1 MVNEV
6 KDAFEEP
13 QAIITIH
20 KDCKL
25 MLLTMLVFLEVISVS
40 VPSGYLMIIFS
51 LLALSGTLLFSLIF
65 LFVITASPT
74 CGISSF

>member
-1 MVNEV
+1 MTCRDGIGYQPEEV
-6 KDAFEEP
+6 V
-13 QAIITIH
+13 
-20 KDCKL
+20 
-25 MLLTMLVFLEVISVS
+25 VFLEVISVS

-51 LLALSGTLLFSLIF
+51 LLVLSGTFLFSLIF